1 MGEKIKAE
9 RELLR
14 EIHHLK
20 ACGRKIVFTNGCF
33 DLLHV
38 GHVRY
43 LKEAKR
49 LGEILVVAINSDR
62 STTRLKGPSR
72 PINTQQD
79 RAEVLAALAC
89 VDYVTVFDEPDP
101 HRIISVLKPDLLVK
115 GGDWTPETTIGREI
129 VEREGG
135 RVVVVPYVEGI
146 STTEIISRIVRSF
159 TSTSRIP

>member
-1 MGEKIKAE
+1 MGEKIKEEA
-9 RELLR
+9 ELLR
-14 EIHHLK
+14 EIEYHK

-43 LKEAKR
+43 LKKAKR

-89 VDYVTVFDEPDP
+89 VDYVTVFD
-101 HRIISVLKPDLLVK
+101 
-115 GGDWTPETTIGREI
+115 
-129 VEREGG
+129 
-135 RVVVVPYVEGI
+135 
-146 STTEIISRIVRSF
+146 
-159 TSTSRIP
+159 